1 LIFRHYQQ
9 TKKEGLGFMLKK
21 IITSSCIVTGV
32 LFTSSIYSKEFIVK
46 EKDKNFS
53 TQSLKVKLGDK
64 IKFINEDTNVV
75 HNVFSKSEGN
85 NIDLKVQE
93 PGKFSEIYI
102 DPKTHKK
109 GVMKLQCAFHPNMKL
124 KVEIE

>member
-1 LIFRHYQQ
+1 
-9 TKKEGLGFMLKK
+9 MLKK
-21 IITSSCIVTGV
+21 ILTSSCIVTLV

-109 GVMKLQCAFHPNMKL
+109 GVMELQCAFHPNMKL